1 MIKGIEH
8 FGLVAR
14 DVPKLSRW
22 YCDTFG
28 MKVVLTTAS
37 GATFIQSQN
46 GVTIEVYKAKSEGGA
61 FDNNT
66 PGWRHIAIL
75 VQDIEGERARLA
87 AKGVKFEGEIAN
99 NPGNKLIRFVDP
111 EGNLGHLVEREKPL

>member
-1 MIKGIEH
+1 
-8 FGLVAR
+8 
-14 DVPKLSRW
+14 VPKLSRW
-22 YCDTFG
+22 YCDTFD

-37 GATFIQSQN
+37 GATFIQSRN
-46 GVTIEVYKAKSEGGA
+46 GVTIEVYKSKSEGGS

-75 VQDIEGERARLA
+75 VEDIEGERSRLA
-87 AKGVKFEGEIAN
+87 ARGVRFEGEIAS
-99 NPGNKLIRFVDP
+99 NPGSKLVRFVDP